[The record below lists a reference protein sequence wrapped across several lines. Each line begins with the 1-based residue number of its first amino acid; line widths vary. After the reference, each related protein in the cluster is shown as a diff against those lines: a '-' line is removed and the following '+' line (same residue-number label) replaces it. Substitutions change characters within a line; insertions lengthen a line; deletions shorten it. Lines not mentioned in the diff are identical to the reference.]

1 MKDLKVVQQV
11 IGQEGKS
18 QYIVRLS
25 PFGNVEVLSESP
37 TKGTFYM
44 NSSADKYP
52 ELELRPYLNK
62 YTYLQNGIVREVFGM
77 NKGIVRKLVG
87 PIKGKITEVKV
98 GS

>member
-1 MKDLKVVQQV
+1 MKDLKEVQQV
-11 IGQEGKS
+11 IGHNDKS

-25 PFGNVEVLSESP
+25 PFNNLQVISEGP

-87 PIKGKITEVKV
+87 PITGKITEVKV

>member
-1 MKDLKVVQQV
+1 MKDLKVVQGV
-11 IGQEGKS
+11 VGQEDKS

-25 PFGNVEVLSESP
+25 PFNNIEVISEGP
-37 TKGTFYM
+37 RKGTFYM
-44 NSSADKYP
+44 DSSVDKYP

-62 YTYLQNGIVREVFGM
+62 YTYIQNGIVREVFGM
-77 NKGIVRKLVG
+77 NKGIVRKLLG

>member
-1 MKDLKVVQQV
+1 MKDLEVVKEV
-11 IGQEGKS
+11 IGQEDKS
-18 QYIVRLS
+18 QYIVRLG
-25 PFGNVEVLSESP
+25 PFGNIEVISEGP
-37 TKGTFYM
+37 TKSTLYM
-44 NSSADKYP
+44 NTSEDKYC

-62 YTYLQNGIVREVFGM
+62 YTYLQNGVVREVFGM